1 MESFV
6 TRHEFENALKEVQ
19 RLQVFLADTF
29 GSKFMEF
36 FKEDKFSEID
46 MQLKKKLGNW
56 TINLPPKPGPP
67 LKPPSSGVVI
77 PVENINKKVEKLKST
92 VPISPPSRP
101 PNSLVPIIINT
112 TSVRTATPPLPPPSE
127 NKELDIIPVVDL
139 NVLPTKNKEKSVQ
152 KPFIPP
158 IKQPTNSNR
167 SPLPTLLPNSILPT
181 LSSSP
186 PPPLQASLGPSK
198 NSTSTNALTIT
209 ECITLDD
216 EDENNE
222 KKPSLSTTT
231 KENPSPIS
239 HRGYIDINRRKPGE
253 SVSSS
258 FVDQS
263 STKVPSTS
271 AALNTPVLTTKGIV
285 GKVNPW
291 PSSSSTFPKR
301 RAVSINGGSDKV
313 AVVDSHSNPSFSNP
327 VTASTNEYP
336 SPGRSTSPNLISG
349 DEIIQCEDCELY
361 IFSSQMEK
369 HLMTHEGNTDG
380 GSDGKSN
387 ANVSSSSSTYT
398 SSTISILDQPLS
410 CPLCFKE
417 YPNFQFYDA
426 HCLEFH
432 KEGKPCPIC
441 KKLMSRRSTLK
452 RHMSC
457 HEDRK
462 FICGTCGKGYNRK
475 DNLSAHQKIHKDGKE
490 PPTAFYCIYCKCA
503 FASKEGRDKHMS
515 TLHCYNGTGEEESN
529 SEDHWNLAQSPSNGG
544 NGNMDDVISTR
555 DLIDIGPAFKVDVS
569 LDCGNSF
576 QFEYEGDDDDEDLC

>member
-6 TRHEFENALKEVQ
+6 TRHEFENVLKEVQ
-19 RLQVFLADTF
+19 RLQVFLADTY

-67 LKPPSSGVVI
+67 LKPPSSGAAI
-77 PVENINKKVEKLKST
+77 PVENINKKKKLNST

-101 PNSLVPIIINT
+101 PHSLVPIIITT

-127 NKELDIIPVVDL
+127 NNRGAAGVELAIIPVVDM
-139 NVLPTKNKEKSVQ
+139 NVSATKNKEKSVQ
-152 KPFIPP
+152 KPFVPP
-158 IKQPTNSNR
+158 IKQPTNSNPP
-167 SPLPTLLPNSILPT
+167 PLPTLLPNSILPT
-181 LSSSP
+181 LPSS
-186 PPPLQASLGPSK
+186 PPPLQASSGPSK
-198 NSTSTNALTIT
+198 NFTSTNALTIT

-216 EDENNE
+216 EDDNNE

-231 KENPSPIS
+231 KQNPSPIP

-271 AALNTPVLTTKGIV
+271 AALNTPVLRRV
-285 GKVNPW
+285 GNLVNPW
-291 PSSSSTFPKR
+291 PSSSPPYPKR
-301 RAVSINGGSDKV
+301 IAVSMNDGSDRV
-313 AVVDSHSNPSFSNP
+313 AVVDSHSNPSFKNP
-327 VTASTNEYP
+327 ITTSTNEYP

-361 IFSSQMEK
+361 VFSSQMEK

-387 ANVSSSSSTYT
+387 ANVSSSSSYT

-417 YPNFQFYDA
+417 YPNFQSYDR
-426 HCLEFH
+426 HCLDFH
-432 KEGKPCPIC
+432 KEGKHCPIC
-441 KKLMSRRSTLK
+441 KKLMSCGINLK

-457 HEDRK
+457 HEDRI

-475 DNLSAHQKIHKDGKE
+475 YNLSVTD
-490 PPTAFYCIYCKCA
+490 
-503 FASKEGRDKHMS
+503 
-515 TLHCYNGTGEEESN
+515 N
-529 SEDHWNLAQSPSNGG
+529 
-544 NGNMDDVISTR
+544 
-555 DLIDIGPAFKVDVS
+555 
-569 LDCGNSF
+569 
-576 QFEYEGDDDDEDLC
+576 